1 MTLRSIFLCVCVVCL
16 CAVFLDAG
24 LVGNIGN
31 IGMDIG
37 MDIGGDNGDF
47 LYLRYDDN
55 HDISHNI
62 NNNDESHYV
71 NELDIFYPMRK
82 AYFYDQSDSL
92 PNEPRLRLPL
102 RSSMRNGV
110 GAMMDRLL
118 SIRRLPN
125 YPNTTF
131 YRHYKE

>member
-1 MTLRSIFLCVCVVCL
+1 MTLRSIFLSVCVVCL
-16 CAVFLDAG
+16 LTISLNAG
-24 LVGNIGN
+24 PVG
-31 IGMDIG
+31 DI
-37 MDIGGDNGDF
+37 GDF
-47 LYLRYDDN
+47 LYVRYEDVK
-55 HDISHNI
+55 
-62 NNNDESHYV
+62 NNDESHYV

-82 AYFYDQSDSL
+82 AYFYDQLDEPELSS
-92 PNEPRLRLPL
+92 NEPRLRLPL

>member
-1 MTLRSIFLCVCVVCL
+1 LLIISP
-16 CAVFLDAG
+16 DAG

-31 IGMDIG
+31 IGDIGNIGNIGNIGMDIG
-37 MDIGGDNGDF
+37 GNIGGDNGDF

-55 HDISHNI
+55 HDIS
-62 NNNDESHYV
+62 NNDESHYV
-71 NELDIFYPMRK
+71 NEMDIFYPMRK

-110 GAMMDRLL
+110 GAMMDRLR

>member
-1 MTLRSIFLCVCVVCL
+1 
-16 CAVFLDAG
+16 
-24 LVGNIGN
+24 
-31 IGMDIG
+31 
-37 MDIGGDNGDF
+37 MDIGGDIGDF
-47 LYLRYDDN
+47 LYLRYE
-55 HDISHNI
+55 DISH
-62 NNNDESHYV
+62 NNDESHYV

>member
-1 MTLRSIFLCVCVVCL
+1 
-16 CAVFLDAG
+16 
-24 LVGNIGN
+24 
-31 IGMDIG
+31 MDV
-37 MDIGGDNGDF
+37 GGDNGDF